1 MKLLT
6 WNLWAYGV
14 PWGYSDPRGI
24 VPSYPVGAPHLSA
37 LALWERRRALV
48 LATVAREQPD
58 LLLLQEAAS
67 DEEAAPGAPNQ
78 AVQLAQALCYTLAY
92 HPASQSRRRAAQH
105 GQAVLVSPGWTVLDS
120 VPIPLP
126 SLSFPAKDCT
136 RNALAVDLRGPDG
149 RVRVL
154 NLHLS
159 LDESA
164 RLRSIEQLLGWIA
177 AQPDGG
183 MTLLAGDFN
192 EVPTGMPLAR
202 LHEAGWHDAW
212 ATFAPPTPGYTF
224 PTPAPFIRLD
234 YLFVPPAAALVPQA
248 ARLVGLEP
256 DAAGFYA
263 SDHAGLLVELRSTD

>member
-24 VPSYPVGAPHLSA
+24 APSYPAGAPRLSS
-37 LALWERRRALV
+37 LALWERRRALI

-67 DEEAAPGAPNQ
+67 DEDAAPGAPNQ
-78 AVQLAQALCYTLAY
+78 AAQLADALGYTLVY
-92 HPASQSRRRAAQH
+92 HPASVSRRRAAQH
-105 GQAVLVSPGWTVLDS
+105 GQAVLAAPGWAVGDS
-120 VPIPLP
+120 VRLPLP
-126 SLSFPAKDCT
+126 SASFPAKDSG
-136 RNALAVDLRGPDG
+136 RMALAVDLRGPG
-149 RVRVL
+149 GWVRVV

-159 LDESA
+159 LDGAA

-177 AQPDGG
+177 EQPDGAI
-183 MTLLAGDFN
+183 TVLAGDFN
-192 EVPTGMPLAR
+192 EVPEGVPLAR
-202 LHEAGWHDAW
+202 LRGAGWQDAW
-212 ATFAPPTPGYTF
+212 NRLTPAAPGYTF
-224 PTPAPFIRLD
+224 PTPTPFIRLD
-234 YLFVPPAAALVPQA
+234 YVFLPPASPWVPQA

-263 SDHAGLLVELRSTD
+263 SDHAGLLVEW